1 MKNKF
6 KWYGNSQSEKH
17 FTIFEGVELETE
29 ENPPKFTNENLYIQ
43 IPKSKINKIN
53 HVRLFLK
60 HKDKTCQIY
69 NPGSRRIGF
78 LIQKIKDLKLQV
90 FEVFKKVIEL
100 LTEVS
105 FDSRKLCM
113 NFQIHKNFVMED
125 FLKEIEFD
133 KFKHLTMKDTTN
145 LLPVSTKIPQ
155 VSPNTERIMTK
166 SNVARKKTGIVL
178 TSLKESL
185 HSPDSSTILVI
196 SDEDED
202 SEDLNETTELEKTKK
217 LRFRSKISRN
227 FFTFH
232 KGIELQSIGSEIK
245 IENLCILFRKSLPI
259 EKVDYLKIG
268 VKFKE
273 TFAIVHDISEFK
285 ESLIELIQKNENILN
300 QKLFPIVISLLK
312 IYSSSIFYRNS
323 RRPHRNVTDKEFNK
337 EIGLEMEKENSPLSV
352 KRTIL
357 SKETLLSSEDFSDSE
372 YSETD
377 EEISDSYES
386 KTHKQNPSD
395 FILILINGSH
405 FSVNKEELKKYSFHS
420 SLSIVSLNST
430 PMQLI
435 YNENALEIIFKIIN
449 QESIPKLNL
458 SNDDLIHIF
467 MFIELNKPLQT
478 NRELNDFLI
487 KTLKHSFNENG
498 ETSFQKLVTRVYQN
512 TTQLGFAQK
521 LMIQLMSLQIGK
533 KRKRKSLEASKIS
546 K

>member
-1 MKNKF
+1 
-6 KWYGNSQSEKH
+6 
-17 FTIFEGVELETE
+17 
-29 ENPPKFTNENLYIQ
+29 
-43 IPKSKINKIN
+43 
-53 HVRLFLK
+53 
-60 HKDKTCQIY
+60 
-69 NPGSRRIGF
+69 
-78 LIQKIKDLKLQV
+78 
-90 FEVFKKVIEL
+90 
-100 LTEVS
+100 
-105 FDSRKLCM
+105 
-113 NFQIHKNFVMED
+113 
-125 FLKEIEFD
+125 
-133 KFKHLTMKDTTN
+133 
-145 LLPVSTKIPQ
+145 
-155 VSPNTERIMTK
+155 
-166 SNVARKKTGIVL
+166 
-178 TSLKESL
+178 
-185 HSPDSSTILVI
+185 
-196 SDEDED
+196 
-202 SEDLNETTELEKTKK
+202 
-217 LRFRSKISRN
+217 
-227 FFTFH
+227 
-232 KGIELQSIGSEIK
+232 LQSIGSEIK

-273 TFAIVHDISEFK
+273 TFAMVHDISEFK
-285 ESLIELIQKNENILN
+285 ESLIELIQKNENLLN
-300 QKLFPIVISLLK
+300 QKLFPVVISLLK

-323 RRPHRNVTDKEFNK
+323 RRQHRNVTDKEFNK
-337 EIGLEMEKENSPLSV
+337 EIGLEMELPSL

-386 KTHKQNPSD
+386 KNQKQNPSD
-395 FILILINGSH
+395 FIYILINGSN

-449 QESIPKLNL
+449 QSRIPKLNL

-478 NRELNDFLI
+478 NGELNDFLI

-533 KRKRKSLEASKIS
+533 KRKRKSLEDSKVS